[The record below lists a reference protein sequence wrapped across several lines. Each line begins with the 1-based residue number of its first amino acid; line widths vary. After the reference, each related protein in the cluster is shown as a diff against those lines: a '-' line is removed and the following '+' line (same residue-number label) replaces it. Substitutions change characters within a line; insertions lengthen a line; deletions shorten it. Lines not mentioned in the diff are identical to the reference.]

1 MRAAGDVLGRFA
13 GELTDRLAS
22 AGGWSSRPGCCYA
35 DHSHLVRE
43 FHRLAG
49 RTPSE
54 YLAG

>member
-1 MRAAGDVLGRFA
+1 VLGRFA

-49 RTPSE
+49 STPSE